1 MARVAA
7 LLALSR
13 TADGMANI
21 DESQSVADAGSYLWT
36 SMTEGSQAAM
46 RKRIAEEGI
55 AYWFEH
61 TGEADSD
68 TRGTHTL
75 VLSRHAERDRGQR
88 RRLGTVRPRSPD
100 QGAVAIPARR
110 RRQQRVDTSTSGLT
124 LIAVALRW
132 T

>member
-46 RKRIAEEGI
+46 RERIAEEGI

-61 TGEADSD
+61 TGAADS
-68 TRGTHTL
+68 GTHTL
-75 VLSRHAERDRGQR
+75 VLSRHAERDCGQR
-88 RRLGTVRPRSPD
+88 RQLGTVHSDHRIKVQSPFK
-100 QGAVAIPARR
+100 RR
-110 RRQQRVDTSTSGLT
+110 RSQQRVDTSTSDLT
-124 LIAVALRW
+124 LIAVALR
-132 T
+132 